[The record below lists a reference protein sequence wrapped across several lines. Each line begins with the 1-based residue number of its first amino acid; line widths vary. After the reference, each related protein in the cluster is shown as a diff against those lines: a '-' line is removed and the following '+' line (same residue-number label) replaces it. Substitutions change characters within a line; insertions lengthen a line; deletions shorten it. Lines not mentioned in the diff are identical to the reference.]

1 MKSSTQWY
9 QRQHFR
15 TKLITSF
22 LLLAIIPLILMFIFS
37 LQLSNKI
44 IVRSAQKNAEMII
57 DRTQEDLDSLFQEY
71 VSFLTTISE
80 NAIIQEA
87 LQENFSLD
95 DELYLQKLDSGKELL
110 NIFSYRDDI
119 YGIAVLGE
127 NGQHIIE
134 SGKILRS
141 IDYRK
146 TYWYREALQRT
157 LKPNIIPPHIG
168 SYLFEDEHDNFITFT
183 VPVKNTISTARM
195 GVVVLE
201 VKENVLKKLLSNR
214 LADAGY
220 LFVQYNRSGFT
231 SSDER
236 APDSNYLVR
245 LANMKEIEKELL
257 NENRE
262 IVLIRDLELSGIKLA
277 AVLSIDELTR
287 ESKELTMILMVLI
300 IGTITVASIT
310 ASLLSNNI
318 ARPVKELGAVI
329 LKVEQGDLSARMEN
343 LPPDEFGDLGISFN
357 HMVERIQQLLVEI
370 REEEVKL
377 RKSELRA
384 LQAQIHP
391 HFLYNTL
398 DSINWLSRENRN
410 EDVIKLVGA
419 LTTLFRIVNSKGDD
433 FIPMRSELEH
443 VKSYLT
449 IQKIRYDDSF
459 TYDFDIDPL
468 VLDVPVIKLILQPI
482 IENAIYHG
490 VKLAG
495 GNRNIHIRAR
505 KIHDTMLIEI
515 SDNGKGMDSNR
526 LGQVKSELEG
536 THKTKVSTV
545 YGLKNVHDRIQ
556 IYYGDDFGLTIHS
569 EKDEGTVVMYKI
581 PIRETI

>member
-1 MKSSTQWY
+1 
-9 QRQHFR
+9 
-15 TKLITSF
+15 
-22 LLLAIIPLILMFIFS
+22 MFIFS

-44 IVRSAQKNAEMII
+44 IVRSAQRNAEMII
-57 DRTQEDLDSLFQEY
+57 DRTQEDIDSLFQEY
-71 VSFLTTISE
+71 FSFLTTISE

-87 LQENFSLD
+87 LQENFAHD
-95 DELYLQKLDSGKELL
+95 NELYLQKLSSGKELL

-119 YGIAVLGE
+119 FGIAILGE
-127 NGQHIIE
+127 NGQYIVEEEKRI
-134 SGKILRS
+134 RP

-157 LKPNIIPPHIG
+157 LSPNIIPPHIG
-168 SYLFEDEHDNFITFT
+168 SYLFENESDTFITFT
-183 VPVKNTISTARM
+183 VPVKNIISTARM
-195 GVVVLE
+195 GIVVLE
-201 VKENVLKKLLSNR
+201 IKEQILKELLTNR
-214 LADAGY
+214 LAEAGY

-236 APDSNYLVR
+236 APDSDYLVR
-245 LANMKEIEKELL
+245 LANMKRIEKELL
-257 NENRE
+257 NKNRE
-262 IVLIRDLELSGIKLA
+262 IVLIRDLDFSGIKLA

-287 ESKELTMILMVLI
+287 ESNELKMILI
-300 IGTITVASIT
+300 IIIIATSAVASIT
-310 ASLLSNNI
+310 ASLLSNII
-318 ARPVKELGAVI
+318 AKPVKELGSTI
-329 LKVEQGDLSARMEN
+329 LKVEQGDLDARVEN

-357 HMVERIQQLLVEI
+357 HMVERIEQLLVEI

-410 EDVIKLVGA
+410 EDVIKLVEA
-419 LTTLFRIVNSKGDD
+419 LTSLFRIVNSKGDD
-433 FIPMRSELEH
+433 FIPMASELEH

-449 IQKIRYDDSF
+449 IQKIRYEDSF

-468 VLDVPVIKLILQPI
+468 VLNVPVIKLILQPI

-490 VKLAG
+490 VKLG
-495 GNRNIHIRAR
+495 GGKGNINIRAR
-505 KIHDTMLIEI
+505 KIRDIMLIEI
-515 SDNGKGMDSNR
+515 SDNGKGMDEKR
-526 LGQVKSELEG
+526 LQQVKRELDG
-536 THKTKVSTV
+536 THETKASTV

-556 IYYGDDFGLTIHS
+556 IYYGQEFGLQIHS
-569 EKDEGTVVMYKI
+569 EEGNGTVVMYKI